1 MKISEFKKLEN
12 KINNYN
18 FNKSYK
24 NINIIMIILSY
35 FGNIASIFLAYF
47 FLSKILYSAIIDNP
61 LLVNISSI
69 IILTGLE
76 LLKRDI
82 FNKFSI
88 QSLKDKTISKNVIPL
103 LIFSLLLISTSFYS
117 SISGAK
123 EFSYKSKEIDQKNE
137 KVINSYIDS
146 LNLVFNDKISN
157 IENQNNILFQSNTKL
172 DEEARQLPSNWINNK
187 TKIRSQ
193 IDKNNEQIEK
203 NDSRIKDI
211 KLEKEQ
217 IISKYEKS
225 LTEKGNIEKSENSK
239 NSYLFVIISTIIE
252 FVILSGIFF
261 KEFYNFKSYNEF
273 KNKIQKDDNYQK
285 WMLYDSIL
293 NSISNNESKVNQKL
307 PSNKAIID
315 MCKVNDIIV
324 LPKDVT
330 NFLKLLNSIGVI
342 KTSGPAKYMIKSF
355 EQSSDIL
362 KKHFNII

>member
-137 KVINSYIDS
+137 KVINNCIAAFGS
-146 LNLVFNDKISN
+146 F
-157 IENQNNILFQSNTKL
+157 
-172 DEEARQLPSNWINNK
+172 
-187 TKIRSQ
+187 
-193 IDKNNEQIEK
+193 
-203 NDSRIKDI
+203 
-211 KLEKEQ
+211 
-217 IISKYEKS
+217 
-225 LTEKGNIEKSENSK
+225 
-239 NSYLFVIISTIIE
+239 
-252 FVILSGIFF
+252 
-261 KEFYNFKSYNEF
+261 
-273 KNKIQKDDNYQK
+273 
-285 WMLYDSIL
+285 WMY
-293 NSISNNESKVNQKL
+293 
-307 PSNKAIID
+307 
-315 MCKVNDIIV
+315 
-324 LPKDVT
+324 
-330 NFLKLLNSIGVI
+330 
-342 KTSGPAKYMIKSF
+342 
-355 EQSSDIL
+355 
-362 KKHFNII
+362 